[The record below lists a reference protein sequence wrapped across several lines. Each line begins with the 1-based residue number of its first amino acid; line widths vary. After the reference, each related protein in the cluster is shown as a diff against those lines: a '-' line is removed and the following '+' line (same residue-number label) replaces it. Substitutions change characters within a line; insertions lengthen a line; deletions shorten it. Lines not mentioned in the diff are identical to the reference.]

1 MNPRDIL
8 ALLPDM
14 LARHR
19 AWESRWHSFA
29 PDATLDVPRETLDT
43 ALDELF
49 TRLTDNYPF
58 FHPAYAGQM
67 LKPPHPVAVLGYL
80 AAQLI
85 NPNNHALDGGPATG
99 RMEKDVT
106 ARIARMFGWSAFLG
120 HLTGGGT
127 MANLEALWVARR
139 LHPDRAIA
147 VSDQGHYTHARMC
160 EVLGITCFTV
170 PSDANGRMSVEA
182 LRRLLLSENIG
193 TVVATIGTTGVGALD
208 PLPDIV
214 RVSRAHGA
222 RVHADAAYGGFFA
235 LLAAGED
242 PLVRADVFGAMRDC
256 DSIVIDPHKHG
267 LQPYGC
273 GCVLFADPTVGRF
286 YAHDSPY
293 TYFTSD
299 ELHLGEIS
307 LECSR
312 AGASASALWLTLE
325 CLPLERGQGLG
336 PILTACREAALRWAD
351 MIRASRELYLVLEPE
366 LDIVVYFA
374 GGEEAVASDI
384 SRRSRAIFEVAMADP
399 VRPVYVSTFRIRTSI
414 LRSRYPLIGED
425 QEWTTVL
432 RSVLMKPEHRT
443 HVAELHA
450 RMEAFARA
458 CP

>member
-1 MNPRDIL
+1 MNTHDIL
-8 ALLPDM
+8 ALLPDV

-19 AWESRWHSFA
+19 RWESRWHGFA
-29 PDATLDVPRETLDT
+29 PDATLDVPDETIAA
-43 ALDELF
+43 ALDSLF
-49 TRLTDNYPF
+49 ERLDDNYPF

-80 AAQLI
+80 AAQLV

-99 RMEKDVT
+99 RMEKEVT
-106 ARIARMFGWSAFLG
+106 ARIARMFGWNVHLG

-127 MANLEALWVARR
+127 MANIEALWVARR
-139 LHPDRAIA
+139 LHPDRAVA
-147 VSDQGHYTHARMC
+147 VSDQGHYTHRRMC
-160 EVLGITCFTV
+160 EVLGIPCFEV
-170 PSDANGRMSVEA
+170 PSDASGRMSVEA
-182 LRRLLLSENIG
+182 LTRLLLSEKIG

-208 PLPDIV
+208 PLPDIL
-214 RVSRAHGA
+214 RAARTHGA

-235 LLAAGED
+235 LLAAGD
-242 PLVRADVFGAMRDC
+242 DALVRADVYAAMRDC

-273 GCVLFADPTVGRF
+273 GCVLFADPAVGRF

-312 AGASASALWLTLE
+312 PGAAASALWMTLE
-325 CLPLERGQGLG
+325 CLPLERTRGLG

-351 MIRASRELYLVLEPE
+351 LIRASRELYLVLEPE
-366 LDIVVYFA
+366 LDIVTYFA
-374 GGEEAVASDI
+374 GGEAAAASDV
-384 SRRSRAIFEVAMADP
+384 SRRSRAIFAAAMADP
-399 VRPVYVSTFRIRTSI
+399 VRPVYVSTFRIRTAI
-414 LRSRYPLIGED
+414 LRARYPDLRED
-425 QEWTTVL
+425 QEWATVL

-443 HVAELHA
+443 HVAQLHE